1 MENINDCGNVQLEE
15 MRKEMKELQ
24 TTLQQQK
31 IFTEKSLRQAMGHR
45 SSWITRFV
53 MIEVIGLPF
62 LILLFLGMKEFVG
75 LSWGFVIASILFVTV
90 DAVWDAIINRLRVDD
105 YISLSLI
112 ELQHRLIRQ
121 RKMRRIQMLIEVP
134 LVVVWALWFVYDLHT
149 HGAGLFEGVSI
160 WVPLITTALLFCVAL
175 AICFRIYN
183 KMQNT
188 DSHMLAEIDELNR
201 MNQIPS

>member
-24 TTLQQQK
+24 ATLQQQK

-53 MIEVIGLPF
+53 IVEVIGLPF

-90 DAVWDAIINRLRVDD
+90 DVVWDAIINRLRVGD

-112 ELQHRLIRQ
+112 DLQHRLIRQ
-121 RKMRRIQMLIEVP
+121 RNMRRIQLLIEVP
-134 LVVVWALWFVYDLHT
+134 LVVIWVVWFVYDIHN
-149 HGAGLFEGVSI
+149 HGVGAFEGVSI
-160 WVPLITTALLFCVAL
+160 WVPLITTALLLCVGLAL
-175 AICFRIYN
+175 CFKIYN
-183 KMQNT
+183 KMQTT
-188 DSHMLAEIDELNR
+188 DSHVLAEINELNR
-201 MNQIPS
+201 MNLYE